1 MEGENE
7 RSKERQLAFN
17 DFNME
22 FIIISAATFRRRSSS
37 RDHYQSE
44 RAREHWAPKNTEQH
58 KHWHRFGFASHCLL
72 LQPLKWAG
80 LLSLEETADQ
90 TQVIPLRWAH
100 FLSLPSFVTHSIEA
114 VAGNW
119 THREIS
125 SIWIWK
131 SFDFLSLYGNISI
144 LVWKTANAL
153 NAQGFPFW
161 YGKYFQLHME
171 VFCYSVFHIDAQK

>member
-1 MEGENE
+1 
-7 RSKERQLAFN
+7 
-17 DFNME
+17 ME

-119 THREIS
+119 RNTRHCSSVCSPVESMNPRALPLLSVSLPFLFSYSFIFTNVRQHCFSFHCIS
-125 SIWIWK
+125 FHCTPSI
-131 SFDFLSLYGNISI
+131 SLFLSL
-144 LVWKTANAL
+144 K
-153 NAQGFPFW
+153 
-161 YGKYFQLHME
+161 KYVIF
-171 VFCYSVFHIDAQK
+171 S